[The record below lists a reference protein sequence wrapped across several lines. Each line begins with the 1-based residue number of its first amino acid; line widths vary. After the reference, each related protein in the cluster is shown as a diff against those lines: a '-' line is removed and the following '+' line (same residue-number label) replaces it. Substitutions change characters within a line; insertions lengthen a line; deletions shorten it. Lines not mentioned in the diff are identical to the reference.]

1 MSPIEAE
8 AMSLAGR
15 PPALKEVTEH
25 APETRPM
32 AAKKGWRGYD
42 QSQNM
47 QPGGADAN
55 AATDSEE
62 SGLTPL
68 STTTMTSS
76 LRGASRFGQA
86 HVPPSAVT
94 QTKRTTSRF
103 SISRDFK
110 IDDLHNEIKDLERRL
125 KESERENKALKRV
138 QARQERELLKAE
150 SARHHDGPDALR
162 AHGEEIRALR
172 TLLAEGRDKLRE
184 YEKKLHLRNC
194 ELQKLRQ
201 ALADLQRQIDEKQ
214 TLVEKETEMQTKID
228 QLEREVQDKNTEVH
242 ELRRKLDAVQLSYKK
257 ELVKEKAQNKSFQ
270 KQMQALRTDNE
281 LLQRKIKDANT
292 QSIFLNHTDFLCLN
306 GDSSDPRSIF
316 TGMDQEKKERL
327 LARLRDID
335 LSGTHV
341 KNMAKRPRAARRLS
355 MDSQQSR
362 LRLESMAASDSFL
375 NESLSSESSPTE
387 QMPPLGPNVVKARRM
402 SDTPVRS
409 RRGNSLSSI
418 LEMQALRI
426 HGNKSEGTMKDSNL
440 GDDTERSLSKPIP
453 EGGKSEKFVFKDRQL
468 AGRES
473 AAADTA
479 AESFLPWQQWG
490 STC

>member
-15 PPALKEVTEH
+15 PPAGALKEVTEH

-76 LRGASRFGQA
+76 LRGTTFAEHYWASRFGQA

-184 YEKKLHLRNC
+184 YEKKLHSRNC

-281 LLQRKIKDANT
+281 LLQRKIK
-292 QSIFLNHTDFLCLN
+292 
-306 GDSSDPRSIF
+306 
-316 TGMDQEKKERL
+316 GMDQEKKERL

-335 LSGTHV
+335 LSGTLS
-341 KNMAKRPRAARRLS
+341 RTWPRDHGRLAGF
-355 MDSQQSR
+355 R
-362 LRLESMAASDSFL
+362 W
-375 NESLSSESSPTE
+375 T
-387 QMPPLGPNVVKARRM
+387 
-402 SDTPVRS
+402 RS
-409 RRGNSLSSI
+409 R
-418 LEMQALRI
+418 A
-426 HGNKSEGTMKDSNL
+426 DL
-440 GDDTERSLSKPIP
+440 G
-453 EGGKSEKFVFKDRQL
+453 
-468 AGRES
+468 
-473 AAADTA
+473 
-479 AESFLPWQQWG
+479 
-490 STC
+490 